1 MLSWIVTSSA
11 CTSTWTAEAY
21 ISANAVPSVR
31 RARIIISS
39 SLRNAV
45 MHTYINTLNL
55 GPMDVDYR
63 VEKRQVIV
71 KSVHSDGDDITAVL
85 SEDARLSLAQQ
96 IQDSI
101 ESGY

>member
-1 MLSWIVTSSA
+1 
-11 CTSTWTAEAY
+11 
-21 ISANAVPSVR
+21 
-31 RARIIISS
+31 
-39 SLRNAV
+39 

-63 VEKRQVIV
+63 VEKSQVIV

-96 IQDSI
+96 IQDCL

>member
-1 MLSWIVTSSA
+1 
-11 CTSTWTAEAY
+11 
-21 ISANAVPSVR
+21 
-31 RARIIISS
+31 
-39 SLRNAV
+39 

-63 VEKRQVIV
+63 VEKSQVIV

-85 SEDARLSLAQQ
+85 SEDVRLTLAQQ
-96 IQDSI
+96 IQDCL